1 MKTLEIDCENISNEI
16 SKMTKDIQNAG
27 GVIERIYTHGTNLES
42 IYLKLTGKEL
52 RD

>member
-1 MKTLEIDCENISNEI
+1 VECGNIGNDTSIIINQ
-16 SKMTKDIQNAG
+16 IQNSG
-27 GVIERIYTHGTNLES
+27 GVIERIYTQGTNLES